1 MTTRAGTARI
11 GPGRLV
17 LVVGPSGAGKDTLLA
32 YARSACRDDPDLV
45 FPRRV
50 ITRPSSAAE
59 DHDTLPDAGFDQ
71 AVGEGAFAFW
81 WSAHGLKYGLPTAI
95 DDDIGA
101 GRTVICNVS
110 RTVVG
115 SARERYERVS
125 VVLVTA
131 PPDVLAAR
139 LAGRERSSDGSLA
152 ERVRRAEVVRDQDL
166 RPDCVIENVATP
178 EIGGRRLLDAVYDR
192 NPAIHE
198 SDKKVG

>member
-1 MTTRAGTARI
+1 MTMRAGTARI

-32 YARSACRDDPDLV
+32 YARSACRDDPDIV

-59 DHDTLPDAGFDQ
+59 DHDTLSDAGFDQ

-101 GRTVICNVS
+101 GRTVVCNVS

-115 SARERYERVS
+115 SARERCERTS

-139 LAGRERSSDGSLA
+139 LAGRERSSDDSLA
-152 ERVRRAEVVRDQDL
+152 ERVRRAEVVRKQEL
-166 RPDCVIENVATP
+166 QPDCVIENVATP
-178 EIGGRRLLDAVYDR
+178 EIGGRQLLEAIYDR
-192 NPAIHE
+192 NPAVHE